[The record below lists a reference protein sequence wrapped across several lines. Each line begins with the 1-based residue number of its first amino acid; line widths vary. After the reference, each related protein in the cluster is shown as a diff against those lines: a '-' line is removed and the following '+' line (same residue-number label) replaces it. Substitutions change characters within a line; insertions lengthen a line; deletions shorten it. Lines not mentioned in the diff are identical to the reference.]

1 MFGLGSMEKRLF
13 GKIEE
18 LRGEIE
24 AHISDRLG
32 ETDERIQQ
40 SIRQERRNQAVL
52 QGIFENQRTELSI
65 LRVMRDESKALKTL
79 MAFAESFALWRQS
92 QPDSPEFQVLWSKL
106 SALLEQFGLDILVET
121 GVPFDPSLH
130 EACAVRFDPYE
141 PEGYV
146 LELIRPGFSS
156 GGEIL
161 RCASVVINR
170 PAAATKD
177 ETEDETEDG
186 TKGQAEY
193 E

>member
-1 MFGLGSMEKRLF
+1 MEKRLF

-18 LRGEIE
+18 LREKIE
-24 AHISDRLG
+24 AHLSVRIG
-32 ETDERIQQ
+32 EIDERIQQ
-40 SIRQERRNQAVL
+40 SIRQERRNQAAL

-65 LRVMRDESKALKTL
+65 LRVMRDESKALKAL
-79 MAFAESFALWRQS
+79 MAFAEGFALWRQS
-92 QPDSPEFQVLWSKL
+92 QPDSPELQVLWSKL
-106 SALLEQFGLDILVET
+106 SALLDQFGLEILTET
-121 GVPFDPSLH
+121 GVPFDPALH
-130 EACAVRFDPYE
+130 EACATRFDPDE

-170 PAAATKD
+170 PIAATKD
-177 ETEDETEDG
+177 EIKDETDDESEE
-186 TKGQAEY
+186 QVEY